1 MDGAGHIEA
10 LSLSFTVG
18 TGAGILLFS
27 HLPGSIPGAAASA
40 VLLLMGVPLLLRKR
54 ICLWTEGRLQFLLP
68 LLFLATGLFCGITAS
83 FEGVSTLSPLTVLS
97 EEAAGG
103 LRQRIDALGFSSP
116 ETAAL
121 LKALL
126 TGDRSTLSKGT
137 VAAFRGSGA
146 SHILALSGLHIG
158 IIYLLLDHLTR
169 PLGRF
174 PLSRILRWSLVV
186 LASGFFT
193 LMTGAAPSIVRAFL
207 FILIRES
214 LLLSGRSA
222 PGERVLCLAL
232 FFQLVL
238 SPLSIR
244 SVGFQLSYLAVAGIF
259 LLYPTL
265 ESWYPAGICHD
276 PLRWIW
282 KSAALSI
289 SCQVTTAPL
298 AWYRF
303 HAFPRHF
310 LLTNLLALPLTSLLM
325 GLSLL
330 TLAWSA
336 VAPCP
341 GLLVRAT
348 EAAATALIHCL
359 EIISGM

>member
-18 TGAGILLFS
+18 TGAGILLCSLFPGPPPAA
-27 HLPGSIPGAAASA
+27 LPTALMLLIGGA
-40 VLLLMGVPLLLRKR
+40 LLSRDRLRLLP
-54 ICLWTEGRLQFLLP
+54 ENRLAILLP
-68 LLFLATGLFCGITAS
+68 LLFLTAGLFSGLTAS
-83 FEGVSTLSPLTVLS
+83 YEGISLPSRLGALA
-97 EEAAGG
+97 EAAGEG
-103 LRQRIDALGFSSP
+103 LKRHIDRTGFASG

-126 TGDRSTLSKGT
+126 TGDRSSLSRET

-158 IIYLLLDHLTR
+158 IIYLLLDALTR
-169 PLGRF
+169 VLGRF
-174 PLSRILRWSLVV
+174 PLSRLLRWALVV
-186 LASGFFT
+186 VSAAFFT
-193 LMTGAAPSIVRAFL
+193 LMTGASPSIVRAFL

-214 LLLSGRSA
+214 LLLSGRTVR
-222 PGERVLCLAL
+222 GERVLCLAL
-232 FFQLVL
+232 FVQLVL

-244 SVGFQLSYLAVAGIF
+244 SLGFQLSYLAVGGIF

-265 ESWYPAGICHD
+265 EKWYPEGLRHD

-310 LLTNLLALPLTSLLM
+310 LLTNLLALPLTSLVM
-325 GLSLL
+325 GLGIL

-336 VAPCP
+336 VSPCP
-341 GLLVRAT
+341 PLLLKAT
-348 EAAATALIHCL
+348 DAAATALIQCL